1 VNALAQG
8 NVSMI
13 TEWSAFYGTLTDP
26 SSSKIVDCLA
36 VAPEPK
42 GPAGLKP
49 ALGGFS
55 LGVANTGDEA
65 KMAAA
70 WLLIQW
76 LTSEEQAKNYVLAG
90 GVSGRTKV
98 YEDPEIKAQYKF
110 VEPMV
115 ASWQGGVPDFRPRF
129 PDWPAI
135 SEIVAEW
142 GTKMMLGEV
151 TTEQGAQE
159 IGTRMEAIL
168 AKSGYYDGQKKLLK

>member
-1 VNALAQG
+1 L
-8 NVSMI
+8 
-13 TEWSAFYGTLTDP
+13 
-26 SSSKIVDCLA
+26 
-36 VAPEPK
+36 
-42 GPAGLKP
+42 P

-55 LGVANTGDEA
+55 LAVASQASPEQQKA
-65 KMAAA
+65 S
-70 WLLIQW
+70 WLFIQW
-76 LTSEEQAKNYVLAG
+76 ATSEEIARAYVEAG
-90 GVSGRTKV
+90 GVSGRTSI
-98 YEDPEIKAQYKF
+98 YEQPDIKAKYKF

-159 IGTRMEAIL
+159 IGGRMEEIL
-168 AKSGYYDGQKKLLK
+168 GKSLVGQVMRAGPRLRLHSANEVPTAAG

>member
-1 VNALAQG
+1 
-8 NVSMI
+8 
-13 TEWSAFYGTLTDP
+13 
-26 SSSKIVDCLA
+26 
-36 VAPEPK
+36 
-42 GPAGLKP
+42 
-49 ALGGFS
+49 
-55 LGVANTGDEA
+55 
-65 KMAAA
+65 MAAS
-70 WLLIQW
+70 WLFIQW
-76 LTSEEQAKNYVLAG
+76 LTGEEQAKDYVLAG

-168 AKSGYYDGQKKLLK
+168 AKSGYYDGQKKL